1 MIYHDRD
8 HDEDL
13 NDHGF
18 DHADDVKVHED
29 HGVGYADDHVED
41 HGMTRNP
48 SHQAPRNPG
57 SPSTRPSLIS
67 R

>member
-1 MIYHDRD
+1 MIYHEHD

-18 DHADDVKVHED
+18 DHADGKVHED
-29 HGVGYADDHVED
+29 HGYVED

-57 SPSTRPSLIS
+57 SPSTRPALIL

>member
-1 MIYHDRD
+1 MIYHDHD

-13 NDHGF
+13 NDHCF
-18 DHADDVKVHED
+18 DHADGKVHED
-29 HGVGYADDHVED
+29 HDHGYVEDHVED

-57 SPSTRPSLIS
+57 SPSTRPSLIL